1 MDDIII
7 YNSPTQCTYLCKKNT
22 KVAIDTKEELQI
34 GKKTKNKKFMNLSN
48 EKKGA
53 NY

>member
-7 YNSPTQCTYLCKKNT
+7 YNSPTQCAYLCKKNT
-22 KVAIDTKEELQI
+22 KVAIDTKELQI
-34 GKKTKNKKFMNLSN
+34 GKKFFKKKFMNLSN
-48 EKKGA
+48 EKKQA